1 MTFYDFFQKASHALY
16 RFLTFP
22 VIRVSLEKCG
32 KNVRVAKGRFSGIN
46 NVQIGNN
53 VSLGTGFTLLS
64 SRAKIYIGDDVMFC
78 PGVTVVTGD
87 HRTDILD
94 RPMTTVTDNEKLP
107 DNDKDV
113 VFEGD
118 NWIGANAIIL
128 KGVTV
133 GKGSVV
139 SAGAVVTHDVP
150 PYAIVGGVPAKVI
163 KYRFSNDE
171 VSEHTELFE
180 KDDTAH

>member
-1 MTFYDFFQKASHALY
+1 MTLYDFFQKASNALY
-16 RFLTFP
+16 RFFAFP
-22 VIRVSLEKCG
+22 VIRVSLGKCG
-32 KNVRVAKGRFSGIN
+32 KHVRVAKGRFSGIN

-64 SRAKIYIGDDVMFC
+64 SRAKIYIGDDVMFG
-78 PGVTVVTGD
+78 PGVTVITGD

-94 RPMTTVTDNEKLP
+94 RPMITVTDSEKSP

-118 NWIGANAIIL
+118 NWVGANAIIL

-133 GKGSVV
+133 GKGSVI
-139 SAGAVVTHDVP
+139 SAGAVVTHNVP

-163 KYRFSNDE
+163 KSRL
-171 VSEHTELFE
+171 EHF
-180 KDDTAH
+180 KNC

>member
-64 SRAKIYIGDDVMFC
+64 SRAKIYIGDDVMFG

-94 RPMTTVTDNEKLP
+94 RPMTTVTDNENFRITTKTLSLR
-107 DNDKDV
+107 
-113 VFEGD
+113 G
-118 NWIGANAIIL
+118 ITG
-128 KGVTV
+128 
-133 GKGSVV
+133 
-139 SAGAVVTHDVP
+139 
-150 PYAIVGGVPAKVI
+150 
-163 KYRFSNDE
+163 
-171 VSEHTELFE
+171 
-180 KDDTAH
+180 

>member
-1 MTFYDFFQKASHALY
+1 MTFYDFFQKVSHALY
-16 RFLTFP
+16 RFFAFP
-22 VIRVSLEKCG
+22 VVRVSLGKCG
-32 KNVRVAKGRFSGIN
+32 KNVRIAKGRFSGIN
-46 NVQIGNN
+46 NIQIGNN
-53 VSLGTGFTLLS
+53 VSLGPGFTLLS
-64 SRAKIYIGDDVMFC
+64 SRANIYIGDDVMFG

-118 NWIGANAIIL
+118 NWIAANAIIL

-133 GKGSVV
+133 GKGSVI
-139 SAGAVVTHDVP
+139 SAGAFVTHDVP

-163 KYRFSNDE
+163 RMRN
-171 VSEHTELFE
+171 E
-180 KDDTAH
+180 KT

>member
-1 MTFYDFFQKASHALY
+1 MTRYDFFQKASHVLY
-16 RFLTFP
+16 RFFVFP
-22 VIRVSLEKCG
+22 VIRVSLGKCG
-32 KNVRVAKGRFSGIN
+32 KNVKVAKGRFSGIN

-64 SRAKIYIGDDVMFC
+64 SRAKIFIGDDVMFG
-78 PGVTVVTGD
+78 PGVTVITGD
-87 HRTDILD
+87 HRMDILD
-94 RPMTTVTDNEKLP
+94 RPMITVTDSEKSP

-133 GKGSVV
+133 GKGSVI

-163 KYRFSNDE
+163 RMRK
-171 VSEHTELFE
+171 
-180 KDDTAH
+180 

>member
-16 RFLTFP
+16 RFFAFP
-22 VIRVSLEKCG
+22 VIRVSLGKCG
-32 KNVRVAKGRFSGIN
+32 KNVRVANGRFSGIN

-64 SRAKIYIGDDVMFC
+64 SRAKIYIGDDVMFG

-133 GKGSVV
+133 GKGSVI
-139 SAGAVVTHDVP
+139 SAGAVVTHAVP
-150 PYAIVGGVPAKVI
+150 PYAIVGGVPARVI
-163 KYRFSNDE
+163 KYRFSNDK
-171 VSEHTELFE
+171 VAEHKELLE
-180 KDDTAH
+180 KGEITS

>member
-1 MTFYDFFQKASHALY
+1 MTLYDFFQKASHALY
-16 RFLTFP
+16 RFFAFP
-22 VIRVSLEKCG
+22 VIRVSLGKGG

-46 NVQIGNN
+46 NIQIGNN

-64 SRAKIYIGDDVMFC
+64 SRAKIYIGDDVMFGQ
-78 PGVTVVTGD
+78 GVTVVTGD

-94 RPMTTVTDNEKLP
+94 RPMITVTDSEKSP

-118 NWIGANAIIL
+118 NWVGANAIVL

-139 SAGAVVTHDVP
+139 SAGAVVTHNVP

-171 VSEHTELFE
+171 VAEHKELLE
-180 KDDTAH
+180 NGETTN

>member
-1 MTFYDFFQKASHALY
+1 MTLYDFFQKASNALY
-16 RFLTFP
+16 RFFAFP
-22 VIRVSLEKCG
+22 VIRVSLGKCG
-32 KNVRVAKGRFSGIN
+32 KHVRVAKGRFSGIN

-53 VSLGTGFTLLS
+53 VYLGTGFTLLS
-64 SRAKIYIGDDVMFC
+64 SRAKIILGDDVMFG
-78 PGVTVVTGD
+78 PGVTVITGD

-94 RPMTTVTDNEKLP
+94 RPMITVTDSEKSP

-118 NWIGANAIIL
+118 NWVGANAIIL

-133 GKGSVV
+133 GTGSVI
-139 SAGAVVTHDVP
+139 SAGAVVTHNVP

-163 KYRFSNDE
+163 RMRN
-171 VSEHTELFE
+171 E
-180 KDDTAH
+180 KT